1 MTSGGGEPVS
11 SNNPTNVFNSTMT
24 STASTSPE
32 RSGEDDGFVST
43 IRQLTEE
50 KEDLTAQ
57 LESLSQQLDQVNLN
71 LLSEY

>member
-11 SNNPTNVFNSTMT
+11 SNPTNVFNSTMT

-50 KEDLTAQ
+50 KEELAAQ
-57 LESLSQQLDQVNLN
+57 IESLSQQLDQVN
-71 LLSEY
+71 